1 MLRTA
6 VLVAL
11 ALGVSARPYPNALV
25 AWEDTE
31 ISKEMPREHIV
42 SSVAH
47 HTRSTDELPT
57 SFTWKNVDGVNYVT
71 KMLNQHIPTYCG
83 SCWAHGTMSSLADRI
98 KIARLKAGDSGPDV
112 NLGIQN
118 ILNCGSQAGTCHG
131 GNPTAANAFVKKL
144 SDEGLGLPFD
154 TCLQYQAMDGVCDF
168 SADAFPA
175 PSGSCMT
182 CSTFGV
188 PCKAIAKYPNA
199 TVTEYGTISG
209 EKAMMNE
216 VHERGPIACGVNAGP
231 LLNYSGGVFPK
242 AKEPRFPNFVDHI
255 IAIVGWGVDEA
266 TGVKYWDM
274 RNSWGE
280 YWGEMGW
287 ARVERGSNVLKI
299 ESSCD
304 WAVGEFS
311 KINFPCYEGGE
322 DC

>member
-1 MLRTA
+1 
-6 VLVAL
+6 
-11 ALGVSARPYPNALV
+11 
-25 AWEDTE
+25 
-31 ISKEMPREHIV
+31 
-42 SSVAH
+42 
-47 HTRSTDELPT
+47 
-57 SFTWKNVDGVNYVT
+57 
-71 KMLNQHIPTYCG
+71 
-83 SCWAHGTMSSLADRI
+83 MSSLADRI

-274 RNSWGE
+274 PRFPNFVDHEVAIVGWGVDEATGVKYWDMRNSWGE

-322 DC
+322 AADLIAASPCVYYVGIGDGA